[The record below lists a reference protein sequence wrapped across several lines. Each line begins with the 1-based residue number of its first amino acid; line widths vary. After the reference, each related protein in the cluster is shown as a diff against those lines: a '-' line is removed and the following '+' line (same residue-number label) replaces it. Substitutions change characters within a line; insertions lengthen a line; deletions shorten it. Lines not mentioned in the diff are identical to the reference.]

1 MRPADDIN
9 KSIKKLRLKASAS
22 LDKRVHDDISAALAE
37 SEKIESAVTQPN
49 IWRNIMKSPITKL
62 AAVAAVIIVV
72 LIGLEWS
79 GGPDMATVAWGEVA
93 KKVEQIESFI
103 FQHQISVTNVADGTV
118 IQEAETTT
126 YVSSEFGLRQ
136 DAYMNGRIIGISY
149 IPLEGTVVTQ
159 VMPDMKKYRR
169 VLTSEEYMRKIH
181 YQANPKGMIKEFM
194 SFEHTE
200 LGRKIIDGVE
210 VEGIEVKDPN
220 FLTNVF
226 ESTIGILWVDVKTNL
241 PVRTEIRGITGN
253 GSIETKIV
261 AYGFNW
267 DAEPAPGV
275 FEPNIPDDYTL
286 FEK

>member
-1 MRPADDIN
+1 MKP
-9 KSIKKLRLKASAS
+9 
-22 LDKRVHDDISAALAE
+22 V
-37 SEKIESAVTQPN
+37 EKIERLVKKSRYKASPEAYDRALEGFLQAVDSYVKQKSALTEPN
-49 IWRNIMKSPITKL
+49 IWRTVMKSPITKL
-62 AAVAAVIIVV
+62 AVVAAVIIVV
-72 LIGLEWS
+72 LIGRWP
-79 GGPDMATVAWGEVA
+79 GGPDITTVAWGEVA
-93 KKVEQIESFI
+93 KKVEQIKSFV
-103 FQHQISVTNVADGTV
+103 FQHQISVTNVADGTAV
-118 IQEAETTT
+118 QEAETTT

-169 VLTSEEYMRKIH
+169 VLTSEEHMRKIH
-181 YQANPKGMIKEFM
+181 HQANPKGMIREFM

-210 VEGIEVKDPN
+210 VEGVEVKDPN

-226 ESTIGILWVDVKTNL
+226 ESTVGILWVDVKTNL

-253 GSIETKIV
+253 GSIETKII
-261 AYGFNW
+261 AYDFNW
-267 DAEPAPGV
+267 DADPAPDV